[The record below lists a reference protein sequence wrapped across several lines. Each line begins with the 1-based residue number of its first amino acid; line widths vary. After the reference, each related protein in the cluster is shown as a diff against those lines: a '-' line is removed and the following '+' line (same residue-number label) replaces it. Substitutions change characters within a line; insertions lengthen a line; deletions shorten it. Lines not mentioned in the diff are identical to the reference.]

1 MVHDIDME
9 MQVDLP
15 DIFNEHEGPDAE
27 SKPRRILIR
36 GRAGVGKTTLCKK
49 MVHDILNQGMWK
61 SMFDRVLWIPLRN
74 LKNRRGCGYNLR
86 SLFYDEFFSQFWNGE
101 KLADQL
107 WEAVGHDPGKTL
119 FVLDGMDEVSQLL
132 GGDGDMVTFVSK
144 LLRQHRVVIT
154 SRPNVSPPSGVTVD
168 LELETIGFS
177 QEQVGAYLAADPKYI
192 PRANEIQSLL
202 KRNWLLRSLV
212 QIPIQLDALCFV
224 WEEIDPDKAPET
236 MTGIYNEI
244 VQKLWVKDID
254 RIQSQSSKWYAQPL
268 QGEIEAKAKNEIA
281 FLECLAFN
289 GLCID
294 TIDFSRK
301 DRGKAFH
308 YLVNK
313 NVDYALNPTVDDVLP
328 QLSFMRSSD
337 TGRPS
342 AQQSFHFIHLT
353 YQEYFAAMWFKR
365 HWEKKQPLCILLPGG
380 PETKSA
386 EDFLRQHK
394 YTARFNIMWRFVS
407 GLCDLDSFGGRMV
420 EGLFDLF
427 GKRPID
433 FQFGEP

>member
-1 MVHDIDME
+1 
-9 MQVDLP
+9 
-15 DIFNEHEGPDAE
+15 
-27 SKPRRILIR
+27 
-36 GRAGVGKTTLCKK
+36 
-49 MVHDILNQGMWK
+49 
-61 SMFDRVLWIPLRN
+61 MFDRVLWIPLRN

-433 FQFGEP
+433 LLGAAYHRLIMNCLAEVVNSAR